1 MVLGQGHSKGGACGL
16 AAVGSK
22 VQGAVKWVAKEI
34 VRMTKIYFLL
44 LTNFKSFGQ
53 IGGKSINIL
62 SCNLKNLSHVS
73 VKLDAVKCC
82 MKLLQYY
89 KI

>member
-1 MVLGQGHSKGGACGL
+1 V
-16 AAVGSK
+16 AAMGSK
-22 VQGAVKWVAKEI
+22 VQGAVKWAAKEI
-34 VRMTKIYFLL
+34 VHMKKIYFLL

-53 IGGKSINIL
+53 IGRKSINIL
-62 SCNLKNLSHVS
+62 SRNLKNLSHIS

-89 KI
+89 KM